1 MNWRN
6 VQPNAWLL
14 CIEWCADVMNMTAKK
29 SIGWQTPL
37 EVLTGETTDIS
48 IALCFLFW
56 DVIYVKRYKNKH
68 YQGQVGSEESSEIRG
83 QFVGFS
89 KNVGHAL
96 TFKILTDD
104 TQNIIHRSQVRLA
117 SVGENNL
124 KLDMEAGAVPERIY
138 IRSKQ
143 DHTNPDVI
151 LPTINAFASP
161 FVSDEEELEA
171 NKASAKSLGESHSA
185 QVKNPNV
192 ATSSPNVKTVRED
205 KDNESEEGDPP
216 PMMACPVDDE
226 SSVDS
231 DDDEYQECDWWTGEH
246 DDGY

>member
-1 MNWRN
+1 
-6 VQPNAWLL
+6 
-14 CIEWCADVMNMTAKK
+14 MNMTAEK
-29 SIGWQTPL
+29 SIGWRTPL

-56 DVIYVKRYKNKH
+56 DVVYVKRYKNKH
-68 YQGQVGSEESSEIRG
+68 YQGQVGSEESSEIWG
-83 QFVGFS
+83 PFIGLS

-104 TQNIIHRSQVRLA
+104 TQKIIHRSQVRLA

-138 IRSKQ
+138 IRSKR
-143 DHTNPDVI
+143 DHTDPDVI

-161 FVSDEEELEA
+161 FVSNEEELEA
-171 NKASAKSLGESHSA
+171 HKASSKLPSEPHSLPVDDPSVAIPSPIVETVSEDEDDES
-185 QVKNPNV
+185 K
-192 ATSSPNVKTVRED
+192 ED
-205 KDNESEEGDPP
+205 DPP
-216 PMMACPVDDE
+216 PMMTRPVDDK

-231 DDDEYQECDWWTGEH
+231 DNDDYQRCDWWTGEH
-246 DDGY
+246 DDEYRSPY